1 MASNAAKSVNHKTLV
16 EKKVLLDD
24 AKLSAEEDH
33 VIKNLS
39 AREVDTLV
47 GIRKKLDDK
56 AAERATADSFSP
68 SSNFI
73 V

>member
-1 MASNAAKSVNHKTLV
+1 MASNSAKSSNHKKLV
-16 EKKVLLDD
+16 DKKVLLDE

-33 VIKNLS
+33 VISNLS
-39 AREVDTLV
+39 AQEVDTLV

-56 AAERATADSFSP
+56 AAEKATADSFSP

>member
-1 MASNAAKSVNHKTLV
+1 MASNSAKSENHKTLV
-16 EKKVLLDD
+16 DNKVLLDD

-33 VIKNLS
+33 VISNLS
-39 AREVDTLV
+39 SQEVDTLV

-56 AAERATADSFSP
+56 AAERATADAFSP